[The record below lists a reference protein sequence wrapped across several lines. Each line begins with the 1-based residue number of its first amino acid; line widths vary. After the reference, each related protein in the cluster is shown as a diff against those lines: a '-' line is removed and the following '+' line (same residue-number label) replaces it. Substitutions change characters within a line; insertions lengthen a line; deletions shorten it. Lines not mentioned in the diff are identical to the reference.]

1 MSNSLRI
8 CAIAAIS
15 ALFAG
20 LGMSGCG
27 STPDLTKATALALIQ
42 ANYDQQPAKG
52 VTIEV
57 DQMGLKQGLAANYWK
72 LTKIYPNN
80 RWADYTLTDV
90 GKKALTLD
98 AGGDVIQWRPETGNE
113 SHFFVTTVAAN
124 HLKAKEV
131 QDAQDEV
138 VPGVST
144 AKSTVFTE
152 SVVLTNVPQPLQDM
166 LHNPGNKPSS
176 KRHAD
181 FALNGDAWSV
191 HSIQ

>member
-1 MSNSLRI
+1 
-8 CAIAAIS
+8 
-15 ALFAG
+15 
-20 LGMSGCG
+20 MSGCG